1 MLHFRYKLPKGK
13 DKIEVQSMSSEVL
26 VSIKKRLKLP
36 AIVAPMFL
44 VSGPD
49 AVVHSCKQ
57 GLMGSFP
64 GPNAR
69 TIDDLRNWFE
79 TIDSKLNDEDAPW
92 AFNMITHNSY
102 GRFNEE
108 IALVEE
114 FKPKIV
120 ITALGGPHRVT
131 QQVHRYGGLV
141 FADVNSPSF
150 ARKAIDRGADGLVLV
165 CTGAGGHTGEYA
177 LMPFLDEV
185 KSFFDGPLIVGGGI
199 SNGRS
204 IRAVENLGVDFAYIG
219 TRFLAAKETLISDA
233 YRQMV
238 WESKMEDLIQ
248 SRAITG
254 ALGNWMKASVEAS
267 GLSLDDTKKIA
278 KIDFSGD
285 MHAGSKAWKTVW
297 SAGQGV
303 GNIKNPETIREI
315 IDILKREYE
324 TAVEF
329 QSKGSQYL

>member
-1 MLHFRYKLPKGK
+1 
-13 DKIEVQSMSSEVL
+13 
-26 VSIKKRLKLP
+26 
-36 AIVAPMFL
+36 
-44 VSGPD
+44 
-49 AVVHSCKQ
+49 
-57 GLMGSFP
+57 
-64 GPNAR
+64 
-69 TIDDLRNWFE
+69 
-79 TIDSKLNDEDAPW
+79 
-92 AFNMITHNSY
+92 MITHNSY
-102 GRFNEE
+102 GRFDQE

-131 QQVHRYGGLV
+131 QQVHEYGGLV

-185 KSFFDGPLIVGGGI
+185 RSFFDGPIMVGGGI

-204 IRAVENLGVDFAYIG
+204 IRAAETLGIDFAYIG
-219 TRFLAAKETLISDA
+219 TRFLAAQETLISDA

-238 WESKMEDLIQ
+238 WDSKMEDLIQ

-303 GNIKNPETIREI
+303 GNVKKPETIKEI
-315 IDILKREYE
+315 IKVLKKEYE

>member
-1 MLHFRYKLPKGK
+1 
-13 DKIEVQSMSSEVL
+13 MSNEIL
-26 VSIKKRLKLP
+26 FSIKKRLKLP
-36 AIVAPMFL
+36 AVVAPMFL

-49 AVVHSCKQ
+49 AVIQSCKE

-69 TIDDLRNWFE
+69 TIDDLRSWFE
-79 TIDSKLNDEDAPW
+79 IIDTKLNQEDAPW

-102 GRFNEE
+102 GRFDQE
-108 IALVEE
+108 ITLVEE

-131 QQVHRYGGLV
+131 QQVHAYGGLV

-150 ARKAIDRGADGLVLV
+150 AKKAIDRGADGLVLV

-177 LMPFLDEV
+177 MMPFLDEV
-185 KSFFDGPLIVGGGI
+185 RSFFDGPIMVGGGI

-204 IRAVENLGVDFAYIG
+204 IRAAETLGIDFAYIG
-219 TRFLAAKETLISDA
+219 TRFLAAQETLISDA

-238 WESKMEDLIQ
+238 WDSKMEDLIQ

-254 ALGNWMKASVEAS
+254 ALGNWMRASVEAS

-297 SAGQGV
+297 SAGQGIGSV
-303 GNIKNPETIREI
+303 RKPETFKENKH
-315 IDILKREYE
+315 ILKKDYE
-324 TAVEF
+324 AAVKS

>member
-1 MLHFRYKLPKGK
+1 
-13 DKIEVQSMSSEVL
+13 MSNEIL

-36 AIVAPMFL
+36 AVVAPMFL

-49 AVVHSCKQ
+49 AVIQSCKE

-69 TIDDLRNWFE
+69 TSDDLRSWFE
-79 TIDSKLNDEDAPW
+79 IIDTKLNQEDAPW

-102 GRFNEE
+102 GRFDQE
-108 IALVEE
+108 ITLVEE

-131 QQVHRYGGLV
+131 QQVHAYGGLV

-150 ARKAIDRGADGLVLV
+150 AKKAIDRGADGLVLV

-185 KSFFDGPLIVGGGI
+185 RSFFDGPIMVGGGI

-204 IRAVENLGVDFAYIG
+204 IRAAETLGIDFAYIG
-219 TRFLAAKETLISDA
+219 TRFLAAQETLISDA

-238 WESKMEDLIQ
+238 WDSKMEDLIQ

-254 ALGNWMKASVEAS
+254 ALGNWMRASVEAS

-303 GNIKNPETIREI
+303 GNVRKPETIKEI
-315 IDILKREYE
+315 IDILKKEYE
-324 TAVEF
+324 AAVEL
-329 QSKGSQYL
+329 QSEGSQYL

>member
-1 MLHFRYKLPKGK
+1 
-13 DKIEVQSMSSEVL
+13 MSNEIL
-26 VSIKKRLKLP
+26 FSIKKRLKLP
-36 AIVAPMFL
+36 AVVAPMFL

-49 AVVHSCKQ
+49 AVIQSCKE

-69 TIDDLRNWFE
+69 TIDDLRSWFDIIN
-79 TIDSKLNDEDAPW
+79 TKLNEEDAPW

-102 GRFNEE
+102 GRFDQE
-108 IALVEE
+108 ITLVEE

-131 QQVHRYGGLV
+131 QQVHAYGGLV

-150 ARKAIDRGADGLVLV
+150 AKKAIDRGADGLVLV

-185 KSFFDGPLIVGGGI
+185 RSFFDGPIMVGGGI

-204 IRAVENLGVDFAYIG
+204 IRAAETLGIDFAYIG
-219 TRFLAAKETLISDA
+219 TRFLAAQETLISDA

-238 WESKMEDLIQ
+238 WDSKMEDLIQ

-254 ALGNWMKASVEAS
+254 ALGNWMRASVEAS

-303 GNIKNPETIREI
+303 GNVKKPETIKEI
-315 IDILKREYE
+315 IDILKKEYE
-324 TAVEF
+324 TAVKL

>member
-1 MLHFRYKLPKGK
+1 
-13 DKIEVQSMSSEVL
+13 MSNEIL
-26 VSIKKRLKLP
+26 FSIKKRLKLP
-36 AIVAPMFL
+36 AVVAPMFL
-44 VSGPD
+44 VSGPQ
-49 AVVHSCKQ
+49 AVIQSCKE

-69 TIDDLRNWFE
+69 TIDDLKSWFE
-79 TIDSKLNDEDAPW
+79 IIDTKLNQEDAPW

-102 GRFNEE
+102 GRFDQE
-108 IALVEE
+108 ITLVEE

-131 QQVHRYGGLV
+131 QQVHAYGGLV

-150 ARKAIDRGADGLVLV
+150 AKKAIDRGADGLVLV

-185 KSFFDGPLIVGGGI
+185 RSFFDGPIIVGGGI

-204 IRAVENLGVDFAYIG
+204 IRAAETLGIDFAYIG
-219 TRFLAAKETLISDA
+219 TRFLAAQETLISDA
-233 YRQMV
+233 YRKMV
-238 WESKMEDLIQ
+238 WDSKMEDLIQ

-254 ALGNWMKASVEAS
+254 ALGNWMRASVEAS

-303 GNIKNPETIREI
+303 GNVKKPETIKEI
-315 IDILKREYE
+315 IDILKKEYE
-324 TAVEF
+324 TTVEL
-329 QSKGSQYL
+329 QSEGSQYL

>member
-1 MLHFRYKLPKGK
+1 
-13 DKIEVQSMSSEVL
+13 MSNEIL
-26 VSIKKRLKLP
+26 VSIKNRLKLP
-36 AIVAPMFL
+36 AVVAPMFL

-49 AVVHSCKQ
+49 AVIQSCKE

-69 TIDDLRNWFE
+69 TIDDLKSWFE
-79 TIDSKLNDEDAPW
+79 IIDTKLNQEDAPW

-102 GRFNEE
+102 GRFDQE
-108 IALVEE
+108 ITLVEE

-131 QQVHRYGGLV
+131 QQVHAYGGLV

-150 ARKAIDRGADGLVLV
+150 AKKAIDRGADGLVLV

-185 KSFFDGPLIVGGGI
+185 RSFFDGPIMVGGGI

-204 IRAVENLGVDFAYIG
+204 IRAAETLGIDFAYIG
-219 TRFLAAKETLISDA
+219 TRFLAAQETLISDA

-238 WESKMEDLIQ
+238 WDSKMEDLIQ

-303 GNIKNPETIREI
+303 GNVRKPETIKEI
-315 IDILKREYE
+315 IDILKKEYQA
-324 TAVEF
+324 AVKL

>member
-1 MLHFRYKLPKGK
+1 
-13 DKIEVQSMSSEVL
+13 MSNEIL
-26 VSIKKRLKLP
+26 VSIKNRLKLP
-36 AIVAPMFL
+36 AVVAPMFL

-49 AVVHSCKQ
+49 AVIQSCKE

-69 TIDDLRNWFE
+69 TIDDLRSWFE
-79 TIDSKLNDEDAPW
+79 IIDTKLNQEDAPW

-102 GRFNEE
+102 GRFDQE
-108 IALVEE
+108 ITLVEE

-131 QQVHRYGGLV
+131 QQVHAYGGLV

-150 ARKAIDRGADGLVLV
+150 AKKAIDRGADGLVLV

-185 KSFFDGPLIVGGGI
+185 RSFFDGPIMVGGGI

-204 IRAVENLGVDFAYIG
+204 IRAAETLGIDFAYIG
-219 TRFLAAKETLISDA
+219 TRFLAAQETLISDA

-238 WESKMEDLIQ
+238 WDSKMEDLIQ

-254 ALGNWMKASVEAS
+254 ALGNWMRASVEAS

-303 GNIKNPETIREI
+303 GNVRKPETIKEI
-315 IDILKREYE
+315 IDILKKEYQA
-324 TAVEF
+324 AVKI

>member
-1 MLHFRYKLPKGK
+1 
-13 DKIEVQSMSSEVL
+13 MSNAIL

-36 AIVAPMFL
+36 AVVAPMFL

-49 AVVHSCKQ
+49 AVIQSCKE

-69 TIDDLRNWFE
+69 TIDDLRSWFE
-79 TIDSKLNDEDAPW
+79 IIDTKLNQEDAPW

-102 GRFNEE
+102 GRFDQE
-108 IALVEE
+108 ITLVEE

-131 QQVHRYGGLV
+131 QQVHAYGGLV

-150 ARKAIDRGADGLVLV
+150 AKKAIDRGADGLVLV

-185 KSFFDGPLIVGGGI
+185 RSFFDGPIMVGGGI

-204 IRAVENLGVDFAYIG
+204 IRAAETLGIDFAYIG
-219 TRFLAAKETLISDA
+219 TRFLAAQETLISNA

-238 WESKMEDLIQ
+238 WDSKMEDLIQ

-303 GNIKNPETIREI
+303 GNVKKPETIKEI
-315 IDILKREYE
+315 IDILKKEYE
-324 TAVEF
+324 TSVEI

>member
-1 MLHFRYKLPKGK
+1 
-13 DKIEVQSMSSEVL
+13 MSNAIL

-36 AIVAPMFL
+36 AVVAPMFL

-49 AVVHSCKQ
+49 AVIQSCKE

-69 TIDDLRNWFE
+69 TIDDLRSWFE
-79 TIDSKLNDEDAPW
+79 IIDTKLNQEDAPW

-102 GRFNEE
+102 GRFDQE
-108 IALVEE
+108 ITLVEE

-131 QQVHRYGGLV
+131 HQVHAYGGLV

-150 ARKAIDRGADGLVLV
+150 AKKAIDRGADGLVLV

-185 KSFFDGPLIVGGGI
+185 RSFFDGPIMVGGGI

-204 IRAVENLGVDFAYIG
+204 IRAAETLGVDFAYVG
-219 TRFLAAKETLISDA
+219 TRFLAAQETLISDA

-238 WESKMEDLIQ
+238 WDSKMEDLIQ

-254 ALGNWMKASVEAS
+254 ALGNWMRASVEAS

-303 GNIKNPETIREI
+303 GNVRKPETIKEI
-315 IDILKREYE
+315 IDILKKEYE
-324 TAVEF
+324 AAVEI

>member
-1 MLHFRYKLPKGK
+1 
-13 DKIEVQSMSSEVL
+13 MSNEIL
-26 VSIKKRLKLP
+26 FSIKKRLKLP
-36 AIVAPMFL
+36 AVVAPMFL

-49 AVVHSCKQ
+49 AVIQSCKE

-69 TIDDLRNWFE
+69 TIDDLRSWFE
-79 TIDSKLNDEDAPW
+79 IIDTKLNQEDAPW

-102 GRFNEE
+102 GRFDQE
-108 IALVEE
+108 ITLVEE

-131 QQVHRYGGLV
+131 QQVHAYGGLV

-150 ARKAIDRGADGLVLV
+150 AKKAIDRGADGLVLV

-185 KSFFDGPLIVGGGI
+185 RSFFDGPIMVGGGI

-204 IRAVENLGVDFAYIG
+204 IRAAETLGVDFAYIG
-219 TRFLAAKETLISDA
+219 TRFLAAQETLISDA

-238 WESKMEDLIQ
+238 WDSKMEDLIQ

-254 ALGNWMKASVEAS
+254 ALGNWMRASVEAS

-303 GNIKNPETIREI
+303 GSVRKPETIKEI
-315 IDILKREYE
+315 IDILKKEYE
-324 TAVEF
+324 AAVKI

>member
-1 MLHFRYKLPKGK
+1 
-13 DKIEVQSMSSEVL
+13 MSNEIL

-36 AIVAPMFL
+36 AVVAPMFL

-49 AVVHSCKQ
+49 AVIQSCKE

-69 TIDDLRNWFE
+69 TIDDLRSWFE
-79 TIDSKLNDEDAPW
+79 IIDTKLNQEDAPW

-102 GRFNEE
+102 GRFDQE
-108 IALVEE
+108 ITLVEE

-131 QQVHRYGGLV
+131 QQVHAYGGLV

-185 KSFFDGPLIVGGGI
+185 RSFFDGPIMVGGGI

-204 IRAVENLGVDFAYIG
+204 IRAAETLGIDFAYIG
-219 TRFLAAKETLISDA
+219 TRFLAAQETLISDA

-238 WESKMEDLIQ
+238 WDSKMEDLIQ

-267 GLSLDDTKKIA
+267 GLSLDDLSLIH
-278 KIDFSGD
+278 I
-285 MHAGSKAWKTVW
+285 
-297 SAGQGV
+297 
-303 GNIKNPETIREI
+303 
-315 IDILKREYE
+315 
-324 TAVEF
+324 
-329 QSKGSQYL
+329 

>member
-1 MLHFRYKLPKGK
+1 
-13 DKIEVQSMSSEVL
+13 MSNEIL
-26 VSIKKRLKLP
+26 VSIKNRLKLP
-36 AIVAPMFL
+36 AVVAPMFL

-49 AVVHSCKQ
+49 AVIQSCKE

-69 TIDDLRNWFE
+69 TIDDLKSWFE
-79 TIDSKLNDEDAPW
+79 IIDTKLNQEDAPW

-102 GRFNEE
+102 GRFDQE
-108 IALVEE
+108 ITLVEE

-131 QQVHRYGGLV
+131 QQVHAYGGLV

-150 ARKAIDRGADGLVLV
+150 ARNAIDRGADGLVLV

-185 KSFFDGPLIVGGGI
+185 RSFFDGPIMVGGGI

-204 IRAVENLGVDFAYIG
+204 IRAAETLGIDFAYIG
-219 TRFLAAKETLISDA
+219 TRFLAAQETLISDA

-238 WESKMEDLIQ
+238 WDSKMEDLIQ

-254 ALGNWMKASVEAS
+254 ALGNWMRASVEAS

-303 GNIKNPETIREI
+303 GNVRKPETIKEI
-315 IDILKREYE
+315 IDILKKEYE
-324 TAVEF
+324 TSVEL

>member
-1 MLHFRYKLPKGK
+1 
-13 DKIEVQSMSSEVL
+13 MSNEIL
-26 VSIKKRLKLP
+26 FSIKKRLKLP
-36 AIVAPMFL
+36 AVVAPMFL

-49 AVVHSCKQ
+49 AVIQSCKE

-69 TIDDLRNWFE
+69 TIDDLKSWFE
-79 TIDSKLNDEDAPW
+79 IIDTKLNQEDAPW

-102 GRFNEE
+102 GRFDQE
-108 IALVEE
+108 ITLVEE

-131 QQVHRYGGLV
+131 QQVHAYGGLV

-150 ARKAIDRGADGLVLV
+150 AKKAIDRGADGLVLV

-185 KSFFDGPLIVGGGI
+185 RSFFDGPIMVGGGI

-204 IRAVENLGVDFAYIG
+204 IRAAETLGIDFAYIG
-219 TRFLAAKETLISDA
+219 TRFLAAQETLISNA

-238 WESKMEDLIQ
+238 WDSKMEDLIQ

-254 ALGNWMKASVEAS
+254 ALGNWMRASVEAS

-303 GNIKNPETIREI
+303 GSVRKPETIKEI
-315 IDILKREYE
+315 IDILKKEYE
-324 TAVEF
+324 TAVKL

>member
-1 MLHFRYKLPKGK
+1 
-13 DKIEVQSMSSEVL
+13 MSNEIL
-26 VSIKKRLKLP
+26 FSIKKRLKLP
-36 AIVAPMFL
+36 AVVAPMFL

-49 AVVHSCKQ
+49 AVIQSCKE

-69 TIDDLRNWFE
+69 TIDDLRSWFE
-79 TIDSKLNDEDAPW
+79 IIDTKLNQEDAPW

-102 GRFNEE
+102 GRFDQE
-108 IALVEE
+108 ITLVEE

-131 QQVHRYGGLV
+131 QQVHAYGGLV

-185 KSFFDGPLIVGGGI
+185 RSFFDGPIMVGGGI

-204 IRAVENLGVDFAYIG
+204 IRAAETLGVDFAYIG
-219 TRFLAAKETLISDA
+219 TRFLAAQETLISNA

-238 WESKMEDLIQ
+238 WDSKMEDLIQ

-254 ALGNWMKASVEAS
+254 ALGNWMKASFEAS
-267 GLSLDDTKKIA
+267 GLSLDDIKKIA

-303 GNIKNPETIREI
+303 GNVKKPETIKEI
-315 IDILKREYE
+315 IDLLKKEYE
-324 TAVEF
+324 TSVEL

>member
-1 MLHFRYKLPKGK
+1 
-13 DKIEVQSMSSEVL
+13 MSNEIL

-36 AIVAPMFL
+36 AVVAPMFL

-49 AVVHSCKQ
+49 AVIQSCKE

-69 TIDDLRNWFE
+69 TIDDLRSWFE
-79 TIDSKLNDEDAPW
+79 IIDTKLNHEDAPW

-102 GRFNEE
+102 GRFDQE
-108 IALVEE
+108 ITLVEE

-131 QQVHRYGGLV
+131 QQVHAYGGLV

-150 ARKAIDRGADGLVLV
+150 AKKAIDRGADGLVLV

-185 KSFFDGPLIVGGGI
+185 RSFFDGPIMVGGGI

-204 IRAVENLGVDFAYIG
+204 IRAAETLGVDFAYIG
-219 TRFLAAKETLISDA
+219 TRFLAAQETLISDA

-238 WESKMEDLIQ
+238 WDSKMEDLIQ

-303 GNIKNPETIREI
+303 GNVKKPETIKEI
-315 IDILKREYE
+315 IDILKKEYE
-324 TAVEF
+324 TAVEL
-329 QSKGSQYL
+329 QSEGSQYL

>member
-1 MLHFRYKLPKGK
+1 
-13 DKIEVQSMSSEVL
+13 MSNEIL

-36 AIVAPMFL
+36 AVVAPMFL

-49 AVVHSCKQ
+49 AVIQSCKE
-57 GLMGSFP
+57 GLRGSFP

-69 TIDDLRNWFE
+69 TIDDLRRWFE
-79 TIDSKLNDEDAPW
+79 IIDTKLNQEDAPW

-102 GRFNEE
+102 GRFDQE
-108 IALVEE
+108 ITLVEE

-131 QQVHRYGGLV
+131 QQVHAYGGLV

-150 ARKAIDRGADGLVLV
+150 AKKAIDRGADGLVLV

-177 LMPFLDEV
+177 MMPFLDEV
-185 KSFFDGPLIVGGGI
+185 RSFFDGPIMVGGGI

-204 IRAVENLGVDFAYIG
+204 IRAAETLGIDFAYIG
-219 TRFLAAKETLISDA
+219 TRFLAAQETLISDA

-238 WESKMEDLIQ
+238 WDSKMEDLIQ

-254 ALGNWMKASVEAS
+254 ALGNWMRASVEAS

-303 GNIKNPETIREI
+303 GNVKKPETIKEI
-315 IDILKREYE
+315 IDILKKEYE
-324 TAVEF
+324 TAVEL
-329 QSKGSQYL
+329 QSEGSQYL

>member
-1 MLHFRYKLPKGK
+1 
-13 DKIEVQSMSSEVL
+13 MSDEIL

-36 AIVAPMFL
+36 AVVAPMFL

-49 AVVHSCKQ
+49 AVIQSCKE

-69 TIDDLRNWFE
+69 TIDDLRSWFE
-79 TIDSKLNDEDAPW
+79 IIDTKLNQEDAPW

-102 GRFNEE
+102 GRFDQE
-108 IALVEE
+108 ITLVEE

-131 QQVHRYGGLV
+131 QQVHAYGGLV

-150 ARKAIDRGADGLVLV
+150 AKKAIDRGADGLVLV
-165 CTGAGGHTGEYA
+165 RTGAGGHTGEYA

-185 KSFFDGPLIVGGGI
+185 RSFFDGPIMVGGGI

-204 IRAVENLGVDFAYIG
+204 IRAAETLGIDFAYIG
-219 TRFLAAKETLISDA
+219 TRFLAAQETLISDA

-238 WESKMEDLIQ
+238 WDSKMEDLIQ

-303 GNIKNPETIREI
+303 GNVRKRETIKEI
-315 IDILKREYE
+315 IDILKKEYE
-324 TAVEF
+324 TAVEL

>member
-1 MLHFRYKLPKGK
+1 
-13 DKIEVQSMSSEVL
+13 MSDLEN
-26 VSIKKRLKLP
+26 LKSRITLP

-44 VSGPD
+44 VSGPET
-49 AVVHSCKQ
+49 VMQSCRN
-57 GLMGSFP
+57 GLIGSFP

-69 TIDDLRNWFE
+69 TTSDLRNWFQ
-79 TIDSKLNDEDAPW
+79 TIDKNLNRGDAPW

-102 GRFNEE
+102 GRFEEE
-108 IALVEE
+108 ISLVEE

-120 ITALGGPHRVT
+120 ITALGGPQRVT
-131 QQVHRYGGLV
+131 QQVHKYGGLV

-165 CTGAGGHTGEYA
+165 CSGAGGHTGEYA

-185 KSFFDGPLIVGGGI
+185 RSFFEGPLIVGGGI

-204 IRAVENLGVDFAYIG
+204 IRAVENLGVDFVYIG
-219 TRFLAAKETLISDA
+219 TRFLTAQETLISDA

-238 WESKMEDLIQ
+238 WDSKMEDLIQ

-303 GNIKNPETIREI
+303 GNVKKPETIKEI
-315 IDILKREYE
+315 IDLLKKEYE
-324 TAVEF
+324 TSVEL

>member
-1 MLHFRYKLPKGK
+1 
-13 DKIEVQSMSSEVL
+13 MSNEIL
-26 VSIKKRLKLP
+26 FSIKKRLKLP
-36 AIVAPMFL
+36 AVVAPMFL

-49 AVVHSCKQ
+49 AVIQSCKE

-69 TIDDLRNWFE
+69 TIDDLRSWFE
-79 TIDSKLNDEDAPW
+79 IIDTKLNQEDAPW

-102 GRFNEE
+102 GRFDQE
-108 IALVEE
+108 ITLVEE

-131 QQVHRYGGLV
+131 QQVHAYGGLV

-150 ARKAIDRGADGLVLV
+150 AKKAIDRGADGLVLV

-177 LMPFLDEV
+177 MMPFLDEV
-185 KSFFDGPLIVGGGI
+185 RSFFDGPIMVGGGI

-204 IRAVENLGVDFAYIG
+204 ISAAETLGIDFAYIG
-219 TRFLAAKETLISDA
+219 TRFLAAQETLISDA

-238 WESKMEDLIQ
+238 WDSKMEDLIQ

-254 ALGNWMKASVEAS
+254 ALGNWMRASVEAS

-303 GNIKNPETIREI
+303 GSVRKPETIKEI
-315 IDILKREYE
+315 IDILKKEYE
-324 TAVEF
+324 AAVKI

>member
-1 MLHFRYKLPKGK
+1 
-13 DKIEVQSMSSEVL
+13 MSDEIL

-36 AIVAPMFL
+36 AVVAPMFL

-49 AVVHSCKQ
+49 AVIQSCKE

-69 TIDDLRNWFE
+69 TIDDLRSWFE
-79 TIDSKLNDEDAPW
+79 IIDTKLNQTDAPW

-102 GRFNEE
+102 GRFDQE
-108 IALVEE
+108 ITLVEE

-131 QQVHRYGGLV
+131 QQVHAYGGLV

-150 ARKAIDRGADGLVLV
+150 AKKAIDRGADGLVLV

-185 KSFFDGPLIVGGGI
+185 RSFFDGPIMVGGGI

-204 IRAVENLGVDFAYIG
+204 IRAAETLGVDFAYIG
-219 TRFLAAKETLISDA
+219 TRFLAAQETLISDA

-238 WESKMEDLIQ
+238 WDSKMEDLIQ

-303 GNIKNPETIREI
+303 GNVKKPETIKEI
-315 IDILKREYE
+315 IDILKKEYE
-324 TAVEF
+324 TAVEL

>member
-1 MLHFRYKLPKGK
+1 
-13 DKIEVQSMSSEVL
+13 MSNEIL

-36 AIVAPMFL
+36 AVVAPMFL

-49 AVVHSCKQ
+49 AVIQSCKE

-69 TIDDLRNWFE
+69 TIDDLRSWFE
-79 TIDSKLNDEDAPW
+79 IIDTKLNHEDAPW

-102 GRFNEE
+102 GRFDQE
-108 IALVEE
+108 ITLVEE

-131 QQVHRYGGLV
+131 QQVHAYGGLV

-185 KSFFDGPLIVGGGI
+185 RSFFDGPIMVGGGI

-204 IRAVENLGVDFAYIG
+204 IRAAETLGVDFAYIG
-219 TRFLAAKETLISDA
+219 TRFLAAQETLISDA

-238 WESKMEDLIQ
+238 WDSKMEDLIQ

-303 GNIKNPETIREI
+303 GNVKKPETIKEI
-315 IDILKREYE
+315 IDILKKEYE
-324 TAVEF
+324 TAVEL
-329 QSKGSQYL
+329 QSEGSQYL

>member
-1 MLHFRYKLPKGK
+1 
-13 DKIEVQSMSSEVL
+13 MSNEIL
-26 VSIKKRLKLP
+26 FSIKKLLKLP
-36 AIVAPMFL
+36 VLVAPMFL

-49 AVVHSCKQ
+49 AVIQSCKE

-69 TIDDLRNWFE
+69 TIDDLRSWFE
-79 TIDSKLNDEDAPW
+79 IIDTKLNQEDAPW

-102 GRFNEE
+102 GRFDQE
-108 IALVEE
+108 ITLVEE

-131 QQVHRYGGLV
+131 QQVHAYGGLV

-150 ARKAIDRGADGLVLV
+150 AKKAIDRGADGLVLV

-185 KSFFDGPLIVGGGI
+185 RSFFDGPIMVGGGI
-199 SNGRS
+199 SNGKS
-204 IRAVENLGVDFAYIG
+204 IRAAETLGVDFAYIG
-219 TRFLAAKETLISDA
+219 TRFLAAQETLISDA

-238 WESKMEDLIQ
+238 WDSKMEDLIQ

-254 ALGNWMKASVEAS
+254 ALGNWMRASVEAS

-303 GNIKNPETIREI
+303 GNVKKPETIKEI
-315 IDILKREYE
+315 IDILKKEYE
-324 TAVEF
+324 ASVEI

>member
-1 MLHFRYKLPKGK
+1 
-13 DKIEVQSMSSEVL
+13 MSNEIL

-36 AIVAPMFL
+36 AVVAPMFL

-49 AVVHSCKQ
+49 AVIQSCKE

-69 TIDDLRNWFE
+69 TIDDLRSWFE
-79 TIDSKLNDEDAPW
+79 IIDTKLNQEDAPW

-102 GRFNEE
+102 GRFDQE
-108 IALVEE
+108 ITLVEE

-131 QQVHRYGGLV
+131 QQVHAYGGLV

-150 ARKAIDRGADGLVLV
+150 AKKAIDRGADGLVLV

-185 KSFFDGPLIVGGGI
+185 RSFFDGPIMVGGGI

-204 IRAVENLGVDFAYIG
+204 IRAAETLGIDFAYIG
-219 TRFLAAKETLISDA
+219 TRFLAAQETLISDA

-238 WESKMEDLIQ
+238 WDSKMEDLIQ

-254 ALGNWMKASVEAS
+254 ALGNWMRASVEAS

-303 GNIKNPETIREI
+303 GNVRKPETIKEI
-315 IDILKREYE
+315 IDILKKEYE
-324 TAVEF
+324 AVVKL

>member
-1 MLHFRYKLPKGK
+1 
-13 DKIEVQSMSSEVL
+13 MSNEIL
-26 VSIKKRLKLP
+26 VSIKNRLKLP
-36 AIVAPMFL
+36 AVVAPMFL

-49 AVVHSCKQ
+49 AVIQSCKE

-69 TIDDLRNWFE
+69 TIDDLKSWFE
-79 TIDSKLNDEDAPW
+79 IIDTKLNQEDAPW

-102 GRFNEE
+102 GRFDQE
-108 IALVEE
+108 ITLVEE

-131 QQVHRYGGLV
+131 QQVHAYGGLV

-185 KSFFDGPLIVGGGI
+185 RSFFDGPIMVGGGI

-204 IRAVENLGVDFAYIG
+204 IRAAETLGIDFAYIG
-219 TRFLAAKETLISDA
+219 TRFLAAQETLISDA

-238 WESKMEDLIQ
+238 WDSKMEDLIQ

-254 ALGNWMKASVEAS
+254 ALGNWMRASVEAS

-303 GNIKNPETIREI
+303 GNVRKPETIKEI
-315 IDILKREYE
+315 IDILKKEYQA
-324 TAVEF
+324 AVKI

>member
-1 MLHFRYKLPKGK
+1 
-13 DKIEVQSMSSEVL
+13 MSNEIL
-26 VSIKKRLKLP
+26 VSIKNRLKLP
-36 AIVAPMFL
+36 AVVAPMFL

-49 AVVHSCKQ
+49 AVIQSCKE

-69 TIDDLRNWFE
+69 TIDDLKSWFE
-79 TIDSKLNDEDAPW
+79 IIDTKLNQEDAPW

-102 GRFNEE
+102 GRFDQE
-108 IALVEE
+108 ITLVEE

-131 QQVHRYGGLV
+131 QQVHAYGGLV

-150 ARKAIDRGADGLVLV
+150 AKKAIDRGADGLVLV

-185 KSFFDGPLIVGGGI
+185 RSFFDGPIMVGGGI

-204 IRAVENLGVDFAYIG
+204 IRAAETLGIDFAYIG
-219 TRFLAAKETLISDA
+219 TRFLAAQETLISDA

-238 WESKMEDLIQ
+238 WDSKMEDLIQ

-303 GNIKNPETIREI
+303 GSVRKPETIKEI
-315 IDILKREYE
+315 IDILKKEYE
-324 TAVEF
+324 AAVKI

>member
-1 MLHFRYKLPKGK
+1 
-13 DKIEVQSMSSEVL
+13 MSNEIL

-36 AIVAPMFL
+36 AVVAPMFL

-49 AVVHSCKQ
+49 AVIQSCKE
-57 GLMGSFP
+57 GLMVSFR

-69 TIDDLRNWFE
+69 TIDDLRSWFE
-79 TIDSKLNDEDAPW
+79 IIDTKLNQEDAPW

-102 GRFNEE
+102 GRFDQE
-108 IALVEE
+108 ITLVEE

-131 QQVHRYGGLV
+131 QQVHAYGGLV

-185 KSFFDGPLIVGGGI
+185 RSFFDGPIMVGGGI

-204 IRAVENLGVDFAYIG
+204 IRAAETLGIDFAYIG
-219 TRFLAAKETLISDA
+219 TRFLAAQETLISDA

-238 WESKMEDLIQ
+238 WDSKMEDLIQ

-303 GNIKNPETIREI
+303 GNVRKPETIKEI
-315 IDILKREYE
+315 IDILKKEYQA
-324 TAVEF
+324 AVKI

>member
-1 MLHFRYKLPKGK
+1 
-13 DKIEVQSMSSEVL
+13 MSNEIL

-36 AIVAPMFL
+36 AVVAPMFL

-49 AVVHSCKQ
+49 AVVQSCKE

-69 TIDDLRNWFE
+69 TIDDLRSWFE
-79 TIDSKLNDEDAPW
+79 IIDTTVNQEDAPW

-102 GRFNEE
+102 GRFDQE
-108 IALVEE
+108 ITLVEE

-120 ITALGGPHRVT
+120 ITALGGPHRVI
-131 QQVHRYGGLV
+131 QQVHAYNGLV

-177 LMPFLDEV
+177 LMPFLDEIR
-185 KSFFDGPLIVGGGI
+185 SFFDGPIMVGGGI

-204 IRAVENLGVDFAYIG
+204 IRAAETLGIDFAYIG
-219 TRFLAAKETLISDA
+219 TRFLAAQETLISDA

-238 WESKMEDLIQ
+238 WDSKMEDLIQ

-254 ALGNWMKASVEAS
+254 AVGNWMKASVEAS

-303 GNIKNPETIREI
+303 GNVKKPETIKEI
-315 IDILKREYE
+315 IDILKKEYE
-324 TAVEF
+324 TAVEL

>member
-1 MLHFRYKLPKGK
+1 
-13 DKIEVQSMSSEVL
+13 MSNEIL
-26 VSIKKRLKLP
+26 FSIKKRLKLP
-36 AIVAPMFL
+36 AVVAPMFL

-49 AVVHSCKQ
+49 AVIQSCKE

-69 TIDDLRNWFE
+69 TIDDLRSWFE
-79 TIDSKLNDEDAPW
+79 IIDTKLNQEDAPW

-102 GRFNEE
+102 GRFDQE
-108 IALVEE
+108 ITLVEE

-131 QQVHRYGGLV
+131 QQVHAYGGLV

-150 ARKAIDRGADGLVLV
+150 AKKAIDRGADGLVLV

-185 KSFFDGPLIVGGGI
+185 RSFFDGPIMVGGGI

-204 IRAVENLGVDFAYIG
+204 IRAAETLGVDFAYIG
-219 TRFLAAKETLISDA
+219 TRFLAAQETLISNA

-238 WESKMEDLIQ
+238 WDSKMEDLIQ

-254 ALGNWMKASVEAS
+254 ALGNWMRASVEAS

-303 GNIKNPETIREI
+303 GNVRKPETIKEI
-315 IDILKREYE
+315 IDILKNEYQA
-324 TAVEF
+324 AVTL

>member
-1 MLHFRYKLPKGK
+1 
-13 DKIEVQSMSSEVL
+13 MSNEIL

-36 AIVAPMFL
+36 AVVAPMFL

-49 AVVHSCKQ
+49 AVIQSCKE

-69 TIDDLRNWFE
+69 TIDDLRSWFE
-79 TIDSKLNDEDAPW
+79 IIDTKLNQTDAPW

-102 GRFNEE
+102 GRFDQE
-108 IALVEE
+108 ITLVEE

-131 QQVHRYGGLV
+131 QQVHAYGGLV

-185 KSFFDGPLIVGGGI
+185 RSFFDGPIMVGGGI

-204 IRAVENLGVDFAYIG
+204 IRAAETLGIDFAYIG
-219 TRFLAAKETLISDA
+219 TRFLAAQETLISDA

-238 WESKMEDLIQ
+238 WDSKMEDLIQ

-285 MHAGSKAWKTVW
+285 MHGGSKAWKTVW

-303 GNIKNPETIREI
+303 GNVKKPETIKEI
-315 IDILKREYE
+315 IDILKKEYE
-324 TAVEF
+324 TAVEL

>member
-1 MLHFRYKLPKGK
+1 
-13 DKIEVQSMSSEVL
+13 MSNEIL
-26 VSIKKRLKLP
+26 FSIKKRLKLP
-36 AIVAPMFL
+36 AVVAPMFL

-49 AVVHSCKQ
+49 AVIQSCKE

-69 TIDDLRNWFE
+69 TIDDLRSWFE
-79 TIDSKLNDEDAPW
+79 IIDTKLNQEDAPW

-102 GRFNEE
+102 GRFDQE
-108 IALVEE
+108 ITLVEE

-131 QQVHRYGGLV
+131 QQVHAYGGLV

-150 ARKAIDRGADGLVLV
+150 AKKAIDRGADGLVLV

-185 KSFFDGPLIVGGGI
+185 RSFFDGPIMVGGGI

-204 IRAVENLGVDFAYIG
+204 IRAAETLGIDFAYIG
-219 TRFLAAKETLISDA
+219 TRFLAAQETLISDA

-238 WESKMEDLIQ
+238 WDSKMEDLIQ

-254 ALGNWMKASVEAS
+254 ALGNWMRASVEAS

-303 GNIKNPETIREI
+303 GNVRKPETIKEV
-315 IDILKREYE
+315 IDILKKEYE
-324 TAVEF
+324 AAVKI

>member
-1 MLHFRYKLPKGK
+1 
-13 DKIEVQSMSSEVL
+13 MSNEIL
-26 VSIKKRLKLP
+26 FSIKKRLKLP
-36 AIVAPMFL
+36 AVVAPMFL

-49 AVVHSCKQ
+49 AVIQSCKE

-69 TIDDLRNWFE
+69 TIDDLRSWFE
-79 TIDSKLNDEDAPW
+79 IIDTKLNQEDAPW

-102 GRFNEE
+102 GRFDQE
-108 IALVEE
+108 ITLVEE

-131 QQVHRYGGLV
+131 QQVHAYGGLV

-150 ARKAIDRGADGLVLV
+150 AKKAIDRGADGLVLV

-185 KSFFDGPLIVGGGI
+185 RSFFDGPIMVGGGI

-204 IRAVENLGVDFAYIG
+204 IRAAETLGIDFAYIG
-219 TRFLAAKETLISDA
+219 TRFLAAQETLISDA

-238 WESKMEDLIQ
+238 WDSKMEDLIQ

-254 ALGNWMKASVEAS
+254 ALGNWMRASVEAS

-303 GNIKNPETIREI
+303 GNVRKPETIKEI
-315 IDILKREYE
+315 IDILKKEYQA
-324 TAVEF
+324 AVKL

>member
-1 MLHFRYKLPKGK
+1 
-13 DKIEVQSMSSEVL
+13 MSNEIL
-26 VSIKKRLKLP
+26 VSIKNRLKLP
-36 AIVAPMFL
+36 AVVAPMFL

-49 AVVHSCKQ
+49 AVIESCKE

-69 TIDDLRNWFE
+69 TIDDLRSWFE
-79 TIDSKLNDEDAPW
+79 IIDTKLNQEDAPW

-102 GRFNEE
+102 GRFDQE
-108 IALVEE
+108 ITLVEE

-131 QQVHRYGGLV
+131 QQVHAYGGLV

-150 ARKAIDRGADGLVLV
+150 AKKAIDRGADGLVLV

-185 KSFFDGPLIVGGGI
+185 RSFFDGPIMVGGGI

-204 IRAVENLGVDFAYIG
+204 IRAAETLGIDFAYIG
-219 TRFLAAKETLISDA
+219 TRFLAAQETLISDA

-238 WESKMEDLIQ
+238 WDSKMEDLIQ

-303 GNIKNPETIREI
+303 GNVRKPETIKEI
-315 IDILKREYE
+315 IDILKKEYE
-324 TAVEF
+324 AAVKI